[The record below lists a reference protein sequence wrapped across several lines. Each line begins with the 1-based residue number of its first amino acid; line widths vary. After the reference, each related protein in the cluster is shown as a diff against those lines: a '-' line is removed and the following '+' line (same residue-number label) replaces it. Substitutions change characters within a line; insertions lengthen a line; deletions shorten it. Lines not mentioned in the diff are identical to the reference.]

1 MLMLKGFIS
10 SAHRQEHFSLHC
22 CVIYYFNGRLVFILL
37 FGEACI
43 ASGTSG
49 LEFYGTVF
57 TLGAQGPGMPE
68 LVVFSHPLSFSFFLI
83 LFQSIIVYLKHH
95 LGLSVF
101 LALLFHILGEN
112 TDDTCMCLF
121 YGDVLIW
128 EVHFRF
134 CFWAELS
141 LCWNSCNSVELF
153 SPLLSLSTAEQEAI
167 DKILLYCE
175 FCAQQMVNI
184 LKNISN
190 CFTYR
195 KLENLV
201 N

>member
-10 SAHRQEHFSLHC
+10 SAHRHEHFSLYC

-57 TLGAQGPGMPE
+57 TLGAQGVWYARVSCFFPPSF
-68 LVVFSHPLSFSFFLI
+68 LFFLFNSFSKL
-83 LFQSIIVYLKHH
+83 IVYLKHH

-141 LCWNSCNSVELF
+141 LCWNFCNSVDWF
-153 SPLLSLSTAEQEAI
+153 SPLLSLSTAEQEAT

-190 CFTYR
+190 CFTYK
-195 KLENLV
+195 KLEN
-201 N
+201 